1 MRTFL
6 AVVVLASLCA
16 SAAANPVIG
25 VYTGGDPGEGL
36 DFQGN
41 FAYAIDFGGATTG
54 GQTIG
59 DAKFTPWSANGN
71 SPGTGT
77 PGATIGAQNEDS
89 SIFQMGTTPA
99 DAALKSVVDTGRWA
113 DTNPANITADLTVQ
127 TGRQYLLQLIF
138 QEGWN
143 ATAPGIRQFN
153 IDVEGLRL
161 ATNFDIT
168 EVTGPQPLNRSV
180 TPNVLTPNTRG
191 AVLSY
196 AFTATDNQLNVV
208 LSQSPIDNP
217 RIEALTL
224 EIIPEPA
231 TLVMLGLLAASGLA
245 IGPRRR
251 RR

>member
-1 MRTFL
+1 M
-6 AVVVLASLCA
+6 LASLYA

-41 FAYAIDFGGATTG
+41 FAYAIDFGGATTANP
-54 GQTIG
+54 TIG
-59 DAKFTPWSANGN
+59 DAKFTGWQAGA
-71 SPGTGT
+71 T
-77 PGATIGAQNEDS
+77 PGATIVANMEDS
-89 SIFQMGTTPA
+89 GFFQTGTTAA
-99 DAALKSVVDTGRWA
+99 DAALESLVDTGRWA
-113 DTNPANITADLTVQ
+113 DGMNNITADLAVQ
-127 TGRQYLLQLIF
+127 PGRQYMLQLIF

-143 ATAPGIRQFN
+143 ASAPGIRQFN
-153 IDVEGLRL
+153 IDVEGNRL

-168 EVTGPQPLNRSV
+168 EVTGPQTLNRSL
-180 TPNVLTPNTRG
+180 TPPNETPNTRG

-196 AFTATDNQLNVV
+196 SLTASDPTLNVV
-208 LSQSPIDNP
+208 LSHGAIDNP